1 LAVELAEV
9 DRSETVAI
17 LAQWPFL
24 MGALPPH
31 RCHPLLLSAL
41 VVLLV
46 TLLLV
51 LPVLLGH

>member
-1 LAVELAEV
+1 M